1 MATFRFG
8 AAAQC
13 ELPLEDYTL
22 LSAESDEHP
31 LLDDPATGV
40 RNALAAPLN
49 FPPLIAATAPGD
61 VVAIAL
67 AGDVPRG
74 NAVVRGAVEAL
85 LEAGVAPAMITIVS
99 QQKIEARED
108 LENELAA
115 LDADGVKFEVHDP
128 DDEQGIA
135 MVGVNSAKE
144 PLRLNRTL
152 AEADLVLPVS
162 AQRLPAGGQREESK
176 FAGLFPRF
184 SNRDTAARVRLESGN
199 ESAKVQKRLRAEADE
214 AGWLLGVQMTVSV
227 VPGGN
232 GGVAA
237 VLAGDPDE
245 VSRTGNELTREI
257 WERTAAEPGDLVIA
271 AVAGDEREQTW
282 DNLARA
288 VAAASLV
295 VAPGGAIAVCSE
307 LDAKPTGPLLRL
319 REAVDFGEVQREL
332 ARDEA
337 NEAHPALVLAKALE
351 EGPVYLRSK
360 LPSELVES
368 LGMTAIES
376 DAELARLSAG
386 REHCIIIEEAQRLVP
401 RPMVREEWHFD

>member
-8 AAAQC
+8 MAAQC

-31 LLDDPATGV
+31 TLADPAAGV
-40 RNALAAPLN
+40 RAALAAPKG
-49 FPPLIAATAPGD
+49 FPPLVAATAPGD
-61 VVAIAL
+61 TVAIAF
-67 AGDVPRG
+67 AGDVPHANVVLRG
-74 NAVVRGAVEAL
+74 TVEAL
-85 LEAGVAPAMITIVS
+85 LEAGVPPAMITIVS
-99 QQKIEARED
+99 LQKIEEREA

-115 LDADGVKFEVHDP
+115 LNAEGVKFELHDP
-128 DDEQGIA
+128 DDEQSIA

-162 AQRLPAGGQREESK
+162 AQRLPEGGQHDESK
-176 FAGLFPRF
+176 FVGLFPQF
-184 SNRDTAARVRLESGN
+184 SNRETTARVRLESGN
-199 ESAKVQKRLRAEADE
+199 ESPKVQKRLRAEADE

-227 VPGGN
+227 VPGAH

-245 VSRTGNELTREI
+245 VLRTGVELTREI
-257 WERTAAEPGDLVIA
+257 WERTAAEQGDLVIA

-307 LDAKPTGPLLRL
+307 LATPPTGPLQRL

-332 ARDEA
+332 SRDEA

-360 LPSELVES
+360 LPSEVVES

-376 DAELARLSAG
+376 DAELARLAAG
-386 REHCIIIEEAQRLVP
+386 REHCILIEEAQRLVP
-401 RPMVREEWHFD
+401 RPIVREEW

>member
-1 MATFRFG
+1 MVTFRFG
-8 AAAQC
+8 VTAQC

-31 LLDDPATGV
+31 TLDDPAAGV
-40 RNALAAPLN
+40 RAALAAPTG
-49 FPPLIAATAPGD
+49 FPPLVAATAPGD
-61 VVAIAL
+61 TVAIAL
-67 AGDVPRG
+67 ASGVPRSQE
-74 NAVVRGAVEAL
+74 VVRGAIEAL
-85 LEAGVAPAMITIVS
+85 LEAGVSPAMVTVVS
-99 QQKIEARED
+99 LQKIEGRETLD
-108 LENELAA
+108 SELAELNA
-115 LDADGVKFEVHDP
+115 EEVKFELHDP
-128 DDEQGIA
+128 DDEQSIS

-162 AQRLPAGGQREESK
+162 AQRLPEGGQREESK
-176 FAGLFPRF
+176 FAGLFPQF
-184 SNRDTAARVRLESGN
+184 SNRETAARVRLESGN
-199 ESAKVQKRLRAEADE
+199 ESPKVQKRLRAEADE

-227 VPGGN
+227 VPGAN

-245 VSRTGNELTREI
+245 VLKTGGELTREI
-257 WERTAAEPGDLVIA
+257 WERTAAEQGDLVIA

-282 DNLARA
+282 ENVARA

-295 VAPGGAIAVCSE
+295 VAPGGATAVCSE

-319 REAVDFGEVQREL
+319 QEAVDFGEVQREL
-332 ARDEA
+332 SRDEA

-401 RPMVREEWHFD
+401 RPIVQDEWR

>member
-13 ELPLEDYTL
+13 KLPLEEYTL
-22 LSAESDEHP
+22 LSAETDEHP
-31 LLDDPATGV
+31 RLDDPAAAV
-40 RNALAAPLN
+40 RAALAAPLG
-49 FPPLIAATAPGD
+49 FPPLVAATAPGD
-61 VVAIAL
+61 TVAIAL
-67 AGDVPRG
+67 ASDVPRSQE
-74 NAVVRGAVEAL
+74 VVRGVIGAL
-85 LEAGVAPAMITIVS
+85 LEAGVAPAMVTVVS
-99 QQKIEARED
+99 LRKIEGREA

-115 LDADGVKFEVHDP
+115 LNAEGVKFELHDP
-128 DDEQGIA
+128 DDEQAIA

-152 AEADLVLPVS
+152 AEADLVLPVF
-162 AQRLPAGGQREESK
+162 AQRLPEGGEREESK
-176 FAGLFPRF
+176 FAGLFPQF
-184 SNRDTAARVRLESGN
+184 SNSETAARVRLESGN
-199 ESAKVQKRLRAEADE
+199 ESPKVQKRLRAEADE

-227 VPGGN
+227 VPGAN
-232 GGVAA
+232 EGVAA

-245 VSRTGNELTREI
+245 VLRAGGDLTREI
-257 WERTAAEPGDLVIA
+257 WERTAGEQGDLVIA

-282 DNLARA
+282 ENLARA

-307 LDAKPTGPLLRL
+307 LDAPPTGPLLRL
-319 REAVDFGEVQREL
+319 RDAVDFGEVQREL
-332 ARDEA
+332 SRDEA

-360 LPSELVES
+360 LSSEAVES

-376 DAELARLSAG
+376 DAELARLAAG

-401 RPMVREEWHFD
+401 RPIVQDEWR

>member
-22 LSAESDEHP
+22 LSAASDEHP
-31 LLDDPATGV
+31 TLADPAAGV
-40 RNALAAPLN
+40 RAALAAPLG
-49 FPPLIAATAPGD
+49 FPPLVAATAPGD
-61 VVAIAL
+61 VVAVAL
-67 AGDVPRG
+67 GDNVPQS
-74 NAVVRGAVEAL
+74 NVVVRGVIEAL
-85 LEAGVAPAMITIVS
+85 LDAGVSPAMITIVS
-99 QQKIEARED
+99 LQKIAEREA
-108 LENELAA
+108 LENALAA
-115 LDADGVKFEVHDP
+115 RDAEGVKFELHDP
-128 DDEQGIA
+128 DDEQTIA

-162 AQRLPAGGQREESK
+162 AQRLPEGGQRDESK
-176 FAGLFPRF
+176 FAGLFPQF
-184 SNRDTAARVRLESGN
+184 SNRETAARVRLESGN
-199 ESAKVQKRLRAEADE
+199 ESPKVQKRLRTEADE

-227 VPGGN
+227 VPGAN

-237 VLAGDPDE
+237 ALAGDPDKVLQE
-245 VSRTGNELTREI
+245 AAELTRAI
-257 WERTAAEPGDLVIA
+257 WEKSAAEQGDLAIA

-307 LDAKPTGPLLRL
+307 LETPPTGPLLRL
-319 REAVDFGEVQREL
+319 REAVDFGEVLREL
-332 ARDEA
+332 SRDEA

-351 EGPVYLRSK
+351 EGPVYLRSR

-376 DAELARLSAG
+376 DAELARLAAG
-386 REHCIIIEEAQRLVP
+386 REHCIIIEEAQRLMP
-401 RPMVREEWHFD
+401 RPIVRDEWR